1 MVAGHF
7 LAGWSDLLPWHRDG
21 CDEENKTVDLLGS
34 LYEDLQ
40 RAIYFLK
47 GFTCLPEDLTHS
59 FKMLLN
65 APIRAVENVSCVG
78 MWDLKSL
85 YDPSSGTKGQCK
97 PYAY

>member
-21 CDEENKTVDLLGS
+21 CDEENKTVDVLGS

-47 GFTCLPEDLTHS
+47 GFTCLPEDLTLL
-59 FKMLLN
+59 KCYLILLN
-65 APIRAVENVSCVG
+65 LSEQLR
-78 MWDLKSL
+78 M
-85 YDPSSGTKGQCK
+85 
-97 PYAY
+97 